1 MELSYKRRNKIEL
14 FTKGFK
20 ESESTVITNIL
31 NQIINQNSTSQIDYI
46 LLYNNLFLLNDFQK
60 FKILF

>member
-46 LLYNNLFLLNDFQK
+46 LLYPMRRKLG
-60 FKILF
+60 